1 MLNLDLAMP
10 SSEFASGRLLSFL
23 SSCSL
28 MVDSFSCSL
37 DIFSSSTEI
46 FSFMTF
52 CQARQESAQRIRWC
66 GHGTAWPLGRTNG
79 RPPPANQLGATV
91 GPRTSKDTLAKQVL
105 HTSSGRLTT
114 LASLESLSSTGA
126 CAGTAALSPD

>member
-28 MVDSFSCSL
+28 MLESFSCSF

-52 CQARQESAQRIRWC
+52 CQARQESAQRIR
-66 GHGTAWPLGRTNG
+66 
-79 RPPPANQLGATV
+79 
-91 GPRTSKDTLAKQVL
+91 
-105 HTSSGRLTT
+105 
-114 LASLESLSSTGA
+114 
-126 CAGTAALSPD
+126 